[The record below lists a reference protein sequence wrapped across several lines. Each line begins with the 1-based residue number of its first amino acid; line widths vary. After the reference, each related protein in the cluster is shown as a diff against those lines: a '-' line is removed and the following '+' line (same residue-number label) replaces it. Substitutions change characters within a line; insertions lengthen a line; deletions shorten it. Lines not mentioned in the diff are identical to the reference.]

1 MSSMNAM
8 ALGSTGSGGST
19 GSVAEPAPRFLDL
32 LAAEWIK
39 LRSLRSTYWVLALA
53 SLVAIAVNV
62 NAVHT
67 DLTYIDHPPAPM
79 PGRSPYTYDPLFH
92 GLGSIASDLMAVA
105 AGSLG
110 AITVFGEYT
119 TGLIRTT
126 FAAVPDRRGVIAAKV
141 LLIGGITALAGL
153 VVSAVSFFTINA
165 MLASRH
171 VGLSITDEGCLRA
184 VLAYAAIVPVCALI
198 GMALGALLR
207 HATASI
213 VSLVML
219 MFILPMMFGGD
230 RYRWLKEIGTHLPL
244 ATVQRLTITP
254 NSRTTMGKYAPSV
267 LDSWITMGV
276 WGAVAVAVTVVVVRR
291 RDV

>member
-1 MSSMNAM
+1 MSTMTLTRTESAR
-8 ALGSTGSGGST
+8 
-19 GSVAEPAPRFLDL
+19 SVDPAPRFTDL

-53 SLVAIAVNV
+53 SLVAIGINL
-62 NAVHT
+62 NAVHS
-67 DLTYIDHPPAPM
+67 DLTYIDHPPRPI
-79 PGRSPYTYDPLFH
+79 PGLPPYRYDALYH
-92 GLGSIASDLMAVA
+92 SLSSIACYVMAIA

-119 TGLIRTT
+119 SGMIRTT

-141 LLIGGITALAGL
+141 LLIGGITALAGA
-153 VVSAVSFFTINA
+153 VVSTVSFFACNA

-171 VGLSITDEGCLRA
+171 VGLSIAQGVSLQA
-184 VLAYAAIVPVCALI
+184 VIAYAAIVPVCALI

-219 MFILPMMFGGD
+219 LFILPLMFGGD
-230 RYRWLKEIGTHLPL
+230 RYRWLNEIGSHLPM
-244 ATVQRLTITP
+244 ATINRLTYNP
-254 NSRTTMGKYAPSV
+254 DSNSTISKWAPSV

-276 WGAVAVAVTVVVVRR
+276 WAVVSVAVTAIVVRR

>member
-1 MSSMNAM
+1 MSTMTLTRTESAR
-8 ALGSTGSGGST
+8 
-19 GSVAEPAPRFLDL
+19 SVDPAPRFTDL

-53 SLVAIAVNV
+53 SLVAIGINL
-62 NAVHT
+62 NAVHS
-67 DLTYIDHPPAPM
+67 DLTYIDHPPRPI
-79 PGRSPYTYDPLFH
+79 PGLPPYRYDALYH
-92 GLGSIASDLMAVA
+92 SLSSIACYVMAIA

-119 TGLIRTT
+119 SGMIRTT

-141 LLIGGITALAGL
+141 LLIGGITALAGA
-153 VVSAVSFFTINA
+153 VVSTVSFFACNA

-171 VGLSITDEGCLRA
+171 VGLSIAQGVSLQA
-184 VLAYAAIVPVCALI
+184 VIAYAAIVPVCALI

-219 MFILPMMFGGD
+219 LFILPLMFGGD
-230 RYRWLKEIGTHLPL
+230 RYRWLHEIGAHLPME
-244 ATVQRLTITP
+244 TVNRLTYNP
-254 NSRTTMGKYAPSV
+254 DSLTTISKWAPSV

-276 WGAVAVAVTVVVVRR
+276 WAVVSVAVTAIVVRR

>member
-1 MSSMNAM
+1 MSTMTLTRTESAR
-8 ALGSTGSGGST
+8 
-19 GSVAEPAPRFLDL
+19 SVDPAPRFTDL

-53 SLVAIAVNV
+53 SLVAIGINL
-62 NAVHT
+62 NAVHS
-67 DLTYIDHPPAPM
+67 DLTYIDHPPRPI
-79 PGRSPYTYDPLFH
+79 PGLPPYRYDALYH
-92 GLGSIASDLMAVA
+92 SLSSIACYVMAIA

-119 TGLIRTT
+119 SGMIRTT

-141 LLIGGITALAGL
+141 LLIGGITALAGAA
-153 VVSAVSFFTINA
+153 VSTVSFFACNA

-171 VGLSITDEGCLRA
+171 VGLSIAQGVSLQA
-184 VLAYAAIVPVCALI
+184 VIAYAAIVPVCALI

-219 MFILPMMFGGD
+219 LFILPLMFGGD
-230 RYRWLKEIGTHLPL
+230 RYRWLHEIGAHLPME
-244 ATVQRLTITP
+244 TVNRLTYNP
-254 NSRTTMGKYAPSV
+254 DSLTTISKWAPSV
-267 LDSWITMGV
+267 LDSWISMGV
-276 WGAVAVAVTVVVVRR
+276 WAAVSVAVTVVVVRR

>member
-1 MSSMNAM
+1 MSTMTLVRPEA
-8 ALGSTGSGGST
+8 ARAA
-19 GSVAEPAPRFLDL
+19 VEPAPRFTDL

-53 SLVAIAVNV
+53 SLVAIAVNI
-62 NAVHT
+62 NAVHS
-67 DLTYIDHPPAPM
+67 DLTYIDHPPARL
-79 PGRSPYTYDPLFH
+79 PGFPPFRYDPLYH
-92 GLGSIASDLMAVA
+92 GLSDIACYLTAIA

-141 LLIGGITALAGL
+141 LLIGGITALAGA
-153 VVSAVSFFTINA
+153 VVSAVSFFATNA

-171 VGLSITDEGCLRA
+171 VGLSITEGVSLRA

-213 VSLVML
+213 VSLVL
-219 MFILPMMFGGD
+219 LFFILPLMFGGD
-230 RYRWLKEIGTHLPL
+230 RYRWLHEIGSHLPL
-244 ATVQRLTITP
+244 STVGRLTYNP
-254 NSRTTMGKYAPSV
+254 DSSTTTSKWAPSV

-276 WGAVAVAVTVVVVRR
+276 WAAVAVAVTVVVVRR

>member
-1 MSSMNAM
+1 MTLTRTESAR
-8 ALGSTGSGGST
+8 
-19 GSVAEPAPRFLDL
+19 SVDPAPRFTDL

-53 SLVAIAVNV
+53 SLVAIGINL
-62 NAVHT
+62 NAVHS
-67 DLTYIDHPPAPM
+67 DLTYIDHPPRPI
-79 PGRSPYTYDPLFH
+79 PGLPPYRYDALYH
-92 GLGSIASDLMAVA
+92 SLSSIACYVMAIA

-119 TGLIRTT
+119 SGMIRTT

-141 LLIGGITALAGL
+141 LLIGGITALAGA
-153 VVSAVSFFTINA
+153 VVSTVSFFACNA

-171 VGLSITDEGCLRA
+171 VGLSIAQGVSLQA
-184 VLAYAAIVPVCALI
+184 VIAYAAIVPVCALI

-219 MFILPMMFGGD
+219 LFILPLMFGGD
-230 RYRWLKEIGTHLPL
+230 RYRWLHEIGAHLPME
-244 ATVQRLTITP
+244 TVNRLTYNP
-254 NSRTTMGKYAPSV
+254 DSLTTISKWAPSV

-276 WGAVAVAVTVVVVRR
+276 WAVVSVAVTAIVVRR

>member
-1 MSSMNAM
+1 MSTMTLTRTKSAR
-8 ALGSTGSGGST
+8 
-19 GSVAEPAPRFLDL
+19 SVDPAPRFTDL

-53 SLVAIAVNV
+53 SLVAIGINL
-62 NAVHT
+62 NAVHS
-67 DLTYIDHPPAPM
+67 DLTYIDHPPQPI
-79 PGRSPYTYDPLFH
+79 PGLPPYRYDALYH
-92 GLGSIASDLMAVA
+92 SLSSIACYVMAIA

-119 TGLIRTT
+119 SGMIRTT

-141 LLIGGITALAGL
+141 LLIGGITALAGA
-153 VVSAVSFFTINA
+153 VVSTVSFFACNA

-171 VGLSITDEGCLRA
+171 VGLSIAQGVSLQA
-184 VLAYAAIVPVCALI
+184 VIAYAAIVPVCALI

-219 MFILPMMFGGD
+219 LFILPLMFGGD
-230 RYRWLKEIGTHLPL
+230 RYRWLNEIGSHLPM
-244 ATVQRLTITP
+244 ATVNRLTYNP
-254 NSRTTMGKYAPSV
+254 DSNSTISKWAPSV

-276 WGAVAVAVTVVVVRR
+276 WAVVSVAVTAIVVRR
-291 RDV
+291 REV

>member
-1 MSSMNAM
+1 MSTMTV
-8 ALGSTGSGGST
+8 GF
-19 GSVAEPAPRFLDL
+19 AEPAPRFTDL

-53 SLVAIAVNV
+53 SLAAIAINL
-62 NAVHT
+62 NAVHS
-67 DLTYIDHPPAPM
+67 DLTYIDNPPPRM
-79 PGRSPYTYDPLFH
+79 PGIPPFRYDALYH
-92 GLGSIASDLMAVA
+92 SLSSIACYLMAIA

-119 TGLIRTT
+119 TGLVRTT

-141 LLIGGITALAGL
+141 LLIGGITALAGA
-153 VVSAVSFFTINA
+153 VVSTVSFFACNA

-171 VGLSITDEGCLRA
+171 VGLSITEGVSLRA
-184 VLAYAAIVPVCALI
+184 VLGYAAIVPVCALI
-198 GMALGALLR
+198 GMAVGALLR

-219 MFILPMMFGGD
+219 FFILPLMFGGD
-230 RYRWLKEIGTHLPL
+230 RYRWLSEIGSHLPL
-244 ATVQRLTITP
+244 ATVNRLTYNP
-254 NSRTTMGKYAPSV
+254 DSSTTISKYAPSV

-276 WGAVAVAVTVVVVRR
+276 WAAVAVAVTMVVVRR

>member
-1 MSSMNAM
+1 MSTREAR
-8 ALGSTGSGGST
+8 AEARLE
-19 GSVAEPAPRFLDL
+19 ARLEEPAPRFLDL

-67 DLTYIDHPPAPM
+67 DLTYIDHPPPRL
-79 PGRSPYTYDPLFH
+79 PGQPPYTYDPLFH
-92 GLGSIASDLMAVA
+92 GLGNIASDLMAVA

-141 LLIGGITALAGL
+141 LLIGGITALAGI
-153 VVSAVSFFTINA
+153 VVSAVSFFAVNA

-171 VGLSITDEGCLRA
+171 LGLSLADEGCLRA

-213 VSLVML
+213 VSLVLLML
-219 MFILPMMFGGD
+219 ILPMMFGGD

-244 ATVQRLTITP
+244 ATVQRLTINP
-254 NSRTTMGKYAPSV
+254 RSATTMGKYAPSV
-267 LDSWITMGV
+267 LDSWITMGL
-276 WGAVAVAVTVVVVRR
+276 WAAAAVAVTALLVRR

>member
-1 MSSMNAM
+1 MSTVPPDRTVTAGR
-8 ALGSTGSGGST
+8 ARG
-19 GSVAEPAPRFLDL
+19 VHPAEPAPRFGDL

-67 DLTYIDHPPAPM
+67 DLTYIDHPPAPEF
-79 PGRSPYTYDPLFH
+79 GFGPYRYDPLFH
-92 GLGSIASDLMAVA
+92 GLGSIGSDLMAIA

-141 LLIGGITALAGL
+141 LLIGGITALAGA
-153 VVSAVSFFTINA
+153 VVSTASFFVTNA

-171 VGLSITDEGCLRA
+171 VGLSITDAGCLRA
-184 VLAYAAIVPVCALI
+184 VLGYAAIVPTCALI

-213 VSLVML
+213 VALVML
-219 MFILPMMFGGD
+219 MFILPLMFGGD
-230 RYRWLKEIGTHLPL
+230 RYRWLKEIGTHLPS
-244 ATVQRLTITP
+244 ATVSRLTINP
-254 NSRTTMGKYAPSV
+254 HSATTMGKYAPSV
-267 LDSWITMGV
+267 PDSWITMGV
-276 WGAVAVAVTVVVVRR
+276 WALVAVVVTVVVVRR

>member
-1 MSSMNAM
+1 MTTVTPGFTVTA
-8 ALGSTGSGGST
+8 GFTT
-19 GSVAEPAPRFLDL
+19 EPAPRFLDL

-39 LRSLRSTYWVLALA
+39 LRSLRSTYWVLVLA
-53 SLVAIAVNV
+53 SLVAIVINV
-62 NAVHT
+62 NAVHA
-67 DLTYIDHPPAPM
+67 DLTYIDRPPAPM
-79 PGRSPYTYDPLFH
+79 PGKPPYTYDPLFH
-92 GLGSIASDLMAVA
+92 GLGSAASDLMAIA

-141 LLIGGITALAGL
+141 LLIGGITALAGT
-153 VVSAVSFFTINA
+153 VVSTVSFFTINA

-171 VGLSITDEGCLRA
+171 VGLSITDAGCLRA
-184 VLAYAAIVPVCALI
+184 VLGYAAIVPVCALI

-230 RYRWLKEIGTHLPL
+230 RYRWLKEIGTHLPM
-244 ATVQRLTITP
+244 ATVQRLSINP
-254 NSRTTMGKYAPSV
+254 NSTTTMGKYAPSV
-267 LDSWITMGV
+267 LDSWITMGL
-276 WGAVAVAVTVVVVRR
+276 WGVAAVAVTVVVVRR

>member
-1 MSSMNAM
+1 MSTTLAVRPV
-8 ALGSTGSGGST
+8 GQ
-19 GSVAEPAPRFLDL
+19 APRFADL

-53 SLVAIAVNV
+53 SLVAIAVNL
-62 NAVHT
+62 NAVHS
-67 DLTYIDHPPAPM
+67 DLTYIDHAPPPP
-79 PGRSPYTYDPLFH
+79 PGLPAYRYDPLFH
-92 GLGSIASDLMAVA
+92 GLGNVAGDLMAIA

-141 LLIGGITALAGL
+141 LLVAGITALAGA
-153 VVSAVSFFTINA
+153 VVSAGSFFATNA

-171 VGLSITDEGCLRA
+171 LGLSIADEGCLRA
-184 VLAYAAIVPVCALI
+184 VLGYAAIVPVCALI

-213 VSLVML
+213 VSLVLL
-219 MFILPMMFGGD
+219 MFVLPLMFGGD

-244 ATVQRLTITP
+244 STVSRLTIRP
-254 NSRTTMGKYAPSV
+254 DSSATMGKYAPTV
-267 LDSWITMGV
+267 TDAWITMGL
-276 WGAVAVAVTVVVVRR
+276 WAVVAVTVTVVLVRR

>member
-1 MSSMNAM
+1 MSTMTPIRAE
-8 ALGSTGSGGST
+8 AARAT
-19 GSVAEPAPRFLDL
+19 EPAPRFTDL

-53 SLVAIAVNV
+53 SLAAIVINI

-67 DLTYIDHPPAPM
+67 DLTYIDHPPPPM
-79 PGRSPYTYDPLFH
+79 PGMEPYKYDPLFH
-92 GLGSIASDLMAVA
+92 GLSSIASDLMAVA

-119 TGLIRTT
+119 TGMIRTT

-141 LLIGGITALAGL
+141 LLIGGIAGLAGV
-153 VVSAVSFFTINA
+153 VVSTASFFGINA

-184 VLAYAAIVPVCALI
+184 VLGYAAIVPTCALI

-219 MFILPMMFGGD
+219 MFIMPLMFGGD

-244 ATVQRLTITP
+244 ATVSRLTINP
-254 NSRTTMGKYAPSV
+254 NSSTTMGKYAPSV

-276 WGAVAVAVTVVVVRR
+276 WALVAVAVTVVVVRR

>member
-1 MSSMNAM
+1 MSTMTLIRTEA
-8 ALGSTGSGGST
+8 ARVT
-19 GSVAEPAPRFLDL
+19 EPAPRFTDL

-53 SLVAIAVNV
+53 ALVAIVINI

-79 PGRSPYTYDPLFH
+79 PGMRPHKYDPLFH
-92 GLGSIASDLMAVA
+92 GLGNIAADLMAVA

-119 TGLIRTT
+119 TGMIRTT

-141 LLIGGITALAGL
+141 LLISGITGLAGAA
-153 VVSAVSFFTINA
+153 VSTVSFFATNA

-171 VGLSITDEGCLRA
+171 VGLSIADEGCLRA
-184 VLAYAAIVPVCALI
+184 VLSYAAIVPTCALI

-219 MFILPMMFGGD
+219 MFIMPLMFGGD

-244 ATVQRLTITP
+244 ATVQRLTINP
-254 NSRTTMGKYAPSV
+254 NSSATMGKYAPSV
-267 LDSWITMGV
+267 LDSWVTMGV
-276 WGAVAVAVTVVVVRR
+276 WALVAVVTTTVVVRR

>member
-1 MSSMNAM
+1 MSTMTLTRTESAR
-8 ALGSTGSGGST
+8 
-19 GSVAEPAPRFLDL
+19 SVDPAPRFTDL

-53 SLVAIAVNV
+53 SLVAIGINL
-62 NAVHT
+62 NAVHS
-67 DLTYIDHPPAPM
+67 DLTYIDHPPAPV
-79 PGRSPYTYDPLFH
+79 PGLPPYKYDPLYH
-92 GLGSIASDLMAVA
+92 GLSNIAGYVMAIA

-119 TGLIRTT
+119 TGMIRTT

-141 LLIGGITALAGL
+141 LLIGGITALAGA
-153 VVSAVSFFTINA
+153 VVSTVSFFTTNA
-165 MLASRH
+165 MLATRH
-171 VGLSITDEGCLRA
+171 VGLSITEGVSLQA

-198 GMALGALLR
+198 GMALGAVLR

-213 VSLVML
+213 VSLVL
-219 MFILPMMFGGD
+219 LFFILPLMFGGD
-230 RYRWLKEIGTHLPL
+230 RYRWLHEIGAHLPL
-244 ATVQRLTITP
+244 ETVNRLTWNP
-254 NSRTTMGKYAPSV
+254 DSLTTISKWAPSV

-276 WGAVAVAVTVVVVRR
+276 WAVVAVAVTMVVVRR

>member
-1 MSSMNAM
+1 MSTTTLIRTESAR
-8 ALGSTGSGGST
+8 ST
-19 GSVAEPAPRFLDL
+19 EPAPRFTDL

-53 SLVAIAVNV
+53 SLVAIGINL
-62 NAVHT
+62 NAVHS
-67 DLTYIDHPPAPM
+67 DLTYIDHPPRPM
-79 PGRSPYTYDPLFH
+79 PGFPPYRYDALYH
-92 GLGSIASDLMAVA
+92 SLSSIACYLMAIA

-119 TGLIRTT
+119 TGMIRTT

-141 LLIGGITALAGL
+141 LLVGGITALAGA
-153 VVSAVSFFTINA
+153 VVSTVSFFGGNA

-171 VGLSITDEGCLRA
+171 VGLSITEGVSLQA

-198 GMALGALLR
+198 GMALGAVLR

-213 VSLVML
+213 VSLVL
-219 MFILPMMFGGD
+219 LFFILPLMFGGD
-230 RYRWLKEIGTHLPL
+230 RYRWLHEIGAHLPMD
-244 ATVQRLTITP
+244 TVNLLTYNP
-254 NSRTTMGKYAPSV
+254 DSSTTISKWAPSV

-276 WGAVAVAVTVVVVRR
+276 WAVVSVAVTVVVVRR

>member
-1 MSSMNAM
+1 MSTTA
-8 ALGSTGSGGST
+8 TPRF
-19 GSVAEPAPRFLDL
+19 AEPAPRFTDL

-53 SLVAIAVNV
+53 SLVAIAVNL
-62 NAVHT
+62 NAVHS
-67 DLTYIDHPPAPM
+67 DLPYLDHPPTPM
-79 PGRSPYTYDPLFH
+79 PGQSPYTYDPLFH
-92 GLGSIASDLMAVA
+92 GLSSISGDLMAIA
-105 AGSLG
+105 ASSLG

-141 LLIGGITALAGL
+141 VLIGGITTLAGV
-153 VVSAVSFFTINA
+153 VVSAGSFLATNA

-171 VGLSITDEGCLRA
+171 VGLSLTDQGCLRA
-184 VLAYAAIVPVCALI
+184 VLGYAAIVPACALI

-244 ATVQRLTITP
+244 ATVQRLTIRP
-254 NSRTTMGKYAPSV
+254 GSSTTMGKYAPSV

-276 WGAVAVAVTVVVVRR
+276 WAVAAVAVTVVVVRR

>member
-1 MSSMNAM
+1 MSAVTVHPG
-8 ALGSTGSGGST
+8 APL
-19 GSVAEPAPRFLDL
+19 PRFTDL

-53 SLVAIAVNV
+53 ALVAIVVNV

-67 DLTYIDHPPAPM
+67 DLTYIDHPPARM
-79 PGRSPYTYDPLFH
+79 PGMPAYRYDPLYH
-92 GLGSIASDLMAVA
+92 GLGSISSALTAVA

-126 FAAVPDRRGVIAAKV
+126 FAAVPDRRGVIGAKV
-141 LLIGGITALAGL
+141 LLIGGITALAGV
-153 VVSAVSFFTINA
+153 VVSAVSFFATNA

-171 VGLSITDEGCLRA
+171 VGLSIADDGCLRA
-184 VLAYAAIVPVCALI
+184 VLGYAAIVPVCALI
-198 GMALGALLR
+198 GMALGAALR

-219 MFILPMMFGGD
+219 LFILPMMFGGD

-244 ATVQRLTITP
+244 ATVQRLSINPDST
-254 NSRTTMGKYAPSV
+254 TTMGKYAPSV

-276 WGAVAVAVTVVVVRR
+276 WGVAAVAVTVVLVRR

>member
-1 MSSMNAM
+1 MSNATHDP
-8 ALGSTGSGGST
+8 A
-19 GSVAEPAPRFLDL
+19 AEPAPRFLDL
-32 LAAEWIK
+32 IAAEWIK
-39 LRSLRSTYWVLALA
+39 LRSLRSTSWVLALA
-53 SLVAIAVNV
+53 SLVAVAVNV

-67 DLTYIDHPPAPM
+67 DLTYIDHPPPRM
-79 PGRSPYTYDPLFH
+79 PGQPPFAYDPLFH
-92 GLGSIASDLMAVA
+92 GLGGIAGDLMAVA

-141 LLIGGITALAGL
+141 VLVGGITALAGI
-153 VVSAVSFFTINA
+153 VVSVVSFLAVNA

-171 VGLSITDEGCLRA
+171 LGLSLTDEGCLRA
-184 VLAYAAIVPVCALI
+184 VLGYAAIVPVCALI

-244 ATVQRLTITP
+244 STVQRLTIRPGSTA
-254 NSRTTMGKYAPSV
+254 TMGKYAPSV
-267 LDSWITMGV
+267 LDSWITMAV
-276 WGAVAVAVTVVVVRR
+276 WGVAAVVVTVVMVRR

>member
-1 MSSMNAM
+1 MNSFAPP
-8 ALGSTGSGGST
+8 
-19 GSVAEPAPRFLDL
+19 VEPRARFTDL

-53 SLVAIAVNV
+53 SLAAIAVNL

-67 DLTYIDHPPAPM
+67 DLTYIDHAPPPPDGLPAY
-79 PGRSPYTYDPLFH
+79 RYDPLFH
-92 GLGSIASDLMAVA
+92 GLGSIAGDLMAIA

-141 LLIGGITALAGL
+141 VLIGGITALAGA
-153 VVSAVSFFTINA
+153 VVSTGSFFATNA

-184 VLAYAAIVPVCALI
+184 VLGYAAIVPVCALI
-198 GMALGALLR
+198 GMALGAVLR

-213 VSLVML
+213 VSLVVL
-219 MFILPMMFGGD
+219 MFIMPLMFGGD

-244 ATVQRLTITP
+244 STVSRLTLNP
-254 NSRTTMGKYAPSV
+254 NSSATMGKYAPSV
-267 LDSWITMGV
+267 LDAWVTMGV
-276 WGAVAVAVTVVVVRR
+276 WAIVAVAVTVVLVRR

>member
-1 MSSMNAM
+1 MSTMTLTRTESAR
-8 ALGSTGSGGST
+8 
-19 GSVAEPAPRFLDL
+19 SVDPAPRFTDL

-53 SLVAIAVNV
+53 SLVAIGINL
-62 NAVHT
+62 NAVHS
-67 DLTYIDHPPAPM
+67 DLTYIDHPPPPM
-79 PGRSPYTYDPLFH
+79 PGFPPYWYDPLFH
-92 GLGSIASDLMAVA
+92 GLSSIASDLMTIA

-119 TGLIRTT
+119 TGMIRTT

-141 LLIGGITALAGL
+141 VLVGGITALAGA
-153 VVSAVSFFTINA
+153 VVSTASFFGINA

-171 VGLSITDEGCLRA
+171 VGISITDHGCVRA
-184 VLAYAAIVPVCALI
+184 VLAYAAVVPVCALI
-198 GMALGALLR
+198 GMALGAVLR

-213 VSLVML
+213 VSLVIL
-219 MFILPMMFGGD
+219 LFILPLMFGGD

-244 ATVQRLTITP
+244 ATVHRLTIRPEST
-254 NSRTTMGKYAPSV
+254 TTMGRWAPSV

-276 WGAVAVAVTVVVVRR
+276 WAAVAVVVTVVVVRR

>member
-1 MSSMNAM
+1 MSTVTPAS
-8 ALGSTGSGGST
+8 
-19 GSVAEPAPRFLDL
+19 AEPAPRFLDL

-62 NAVHT
+62 NAVHN
-67 DLTYIDHPPAPM
+67 DLPYLDQPPLPPGGAPY
-79 PGRSPYTYDPLFH
+79 SYDPLFH
-92 GLGSIASDLMAVA
+92 GLGGIASDLMAIA

-141 LLIGGITALAGL
+141 LLIGGITGLAGA
-153 VVSAVSFFTINA
+153 VVSAGSFLAVNA

-171 VGLSITDEGCLRA
+171 LGLSVTDPGCLRA
-184 VLAYAAIVPVCALI
+184 VLGYAAVVPVCALI

-213 VSLVML
+213 VSLVL
-219 MFILPMMFGGD
+219 LLLVLPMVFGGD
-230 RYRWLKEIGTHLPL
+230 RYRWLKEIGTHLPP
-244 ATVQRLTITP
+244 ATVQRLTIRP
-254 NSRTTMGKYAPSV
+254 GSAVTMGKYAPGV

-276 WGAVAVAVTVVVVRR
+276 WGAAAVVVTVAVVRR

>member
-1 MSSMNAM
+1 MSAIT
-8 ALGSTGSGGST
+8 A
-19 GSVAEPAPRFLDL
+19 GSVVEPTPRFTDL

-53 SLVAIAVNV
+53 VLVAIGVNL
-62 NAVHT
+62 NAVHS
-67 DLTYIDHPPAPM
+67 DLTYIDHPPKRLPGM
-79 PGRSPYTYDPLFH
+79 PVFRYDALH
-92 GLGSIASDLMAVA
+92 HTLSDISCYLMAIA

-110 AITVFGEYT
+110 AITVFGEYA

-141 LLIGGITALAGL
+141 LLIGGITTLAGV
-153 VVSAVSFFTINA
+153 VVSTVSFFSCNA

-171 VGLSITDEGCLRA
+171 VGLSITDSVSQRA
-184 VLAYAAIVPVCALI
+184 VLGYALIVPVCALI

-213 VSLVML
+213 VSLVVL
-219 MFILPMMFGGD
+219 FFIVPLMFGGD
-230 RYRWLKEIGTHLPL
+230 RYKWLAEIGRHLPL
-244 ATVQRLTITP
+244 APVDRLTYNP
-254 NSRTTMGKYAPSV
+254 NSNATMSKYAPSV

-276 WGAVAVAVTVVVVRR
+276 WAAVAVAVTVIVVRR

>member
-1 MSSMNAM
+1 MSTTTP
-8 ALGSTGSGGST
+8 GS
-19 GSVAEPAPRFLDL
+19 AEPAPRFRDL

-67 DLTYIDHPPAPM
+67 DLTYIDHPPPLM

-92 GLGSIASDLMAVA
+92 GLGSIAGDLMAVA

-141 LLIGGITALAGL
+141 VLIGGITALAGL
-153 VVSAVSFFTINA
+153 VVSAGSFLAVNA
-165 MLASRH
+165 MLSSRH
-171 VGLSITDEGCLRA
+171 VGLSLADEGCLRA
-184 VLAYAAIVPVCALI
+184 VLGYAAIVPVCALV

-213 VSLVML
+213 VSLVL
-219 MFILPMMFGGD
+219 LLFVLPMMFGGD
-230 RYRWLKEIGTHLPL
+230 RYRWLKEIGTHLPT
-244 ATVQRLTITP
+244 ATVQRLTINPAST
-254 NSRTTMGKYAPSV
+254 TTMGKYAPSV

-276 WGAVAVAVTVVVVRR
+276 WGVAAVVVTVAVVRR

>member
-1 MSSMNAM
+1 MSTMTLTRTESARV
-8 ALGSTGSGGST
+8 T
-19 GSVAEPAPRFLDL
+19 EPAPRFTDL

-53 SLVAIAVNV
+53 SLTAIVINL
-62 NAVHT
+62 NAVHS

-79 PGRSPYTYDPLFH
+79 PGFPPYRYDALYH
-92 GLGSIASDLMAVA
+92 SLSSTSCYLMAIA

-141 LLIGGITALAGL
+141 LLIGGITALAGV
-153 VVSAVSFFTINA
+153 VVSTASFFGGNA

-171 VGLSITDEGCLRA
+171 VGLSITEGVSLRA
-184 VLAYAAIVPVCALI
+184 VLGYAAIVPVCALI
-198 GMALGALLR
+198 GMALGAVLR

-219 MFILPMMFGGD
+219 FFILPLMFGGD
-230 RYRWLKEIGTHLPL
+230 RYRWLHEIGAHLPME
-244 ATVQRLTITP
+244 TVDRLTYNP
-254 NSRTTMGKYAPSV
+254 DSSTTISKWAPSV

-276 WGAVAVAVTVVVVRR
+276 WAVVAMAVTVVVVRR

>member
-1 MSSMNAM
+1 MSTTTPGRTA
-8 ALGSTGSGGST
+8 GST
-19 GSVAEPAPRFLDL
+19 ADPAPRFLDL

-53 SLVAIAVNV
+53 SLVAIAVDV

-67 DLTYIDHPPAPM
+67 DLTYIDHPPPRM
-79 PGRSPYTYDPLFH
+79 PGQPPYTYDPLFH
-92 GLGSIASDLMAVA
+92 GLSGIASDLMAIA

-126 FAAVPDRRGVIAAKV
+126 FAAVPDRRAVIAAKV

-153 VVSAVSFFTINA
+153 VVSTVSFFTVNA

-171 VGLSITDEGCLRA
+171 VGLSVTDDGCLRA
-184 VLAYAAIVPVCALI
+184 VLGFAAIVPVCALI

-213 VSLVML
+213 VSLVL
-219 MFILPMMFGGD
+219 VLFILPMLFGGD
-230 RYRWLKEIGTHLPL
+230 RYRWLKEIGTHLPT
-244 ATVQRLTITP
+244 ATVQRLTINPASTA
-254 NSRTTMGKYAPSV
+254 TMGKYAPSV
-267 LDSWITMGV
+267 LDSWITMGA
-276 WGAVAVAVTVVVVRR
+276 WGVAAVVVTVAVVRR

>member
-1 MSSMNAM
+1 MSTMT
-8 ALGSTGSGGST
+8 LIR
-19 GSVAEPAPRFLDL
+19 AEAARATEPTPRFTDL

-39 LRSLRSTYWVLALA
+39 LRSLRSTYWLLALA
-53 SLVAIAVNV
+53 SLVAIAINIDS
-62 NAVHT
+62 VHS
-67 DLTYIDHPPAPM
+67 DLTYIDHPSAPM
-79 PGRSPYTYDPLFH
+79 PGVTPYKYDPLFH
-92 GLGSIASDLMAVA
+92 GLGNVAGDLMMIA

-119 TGLIRTT
+119 TGMVRTT

-141 LLIGGITALAGL
+141 LLIGGIAGLAGL

-171 VGLSITDEGCLRA
+171 VGLSITDDGCLRA
-184 VLAYAAIVPVCALI
+184 VLGYAAIVPACALI
-198 GMALGALLR
+198 GMALGAVLR

-213 VSLVML
+213 VSLVL
-219 MFILPMMFGGD
+219 LFFIMPLMFGGD
-230 RYRWLKEIGTHLPL
+230 RYRWLKEIGTHLPS
-244 ATVQRLTITP
+244 ATVSRLTINP
-254 NSRTTMGKYAPSV
+254 NSTTTMGKYAPSV

-276 WGAVAVAVTVVVVRR
+276 WAAVSVTVTVIVVRR

>member
-1 MSSMNAM
+1 MSAVTVHPEAS
-8 ALGSTGSGGST
+8 L
-19 GSVAEPAPRFLDL
+19 PRFTDL

-67 DLTYIDHPPAPM
+67 DLTYIDHPPARM
-79 PGRSPYTYDPLFH
+79 PGQPPYTYDPLFH
-92 GLGSIASDLMAVA
+92 GLGSISSALMAVA

-126 FAAVPDRRGVIAAKV
+126 FAAVPDRRGVIGAKV
-141 LLIGGITALAGL
+141 LLIGGITALAGA
-153 VVSAVSFFTINA
+153 VVSAGSFFATNA

-171 VGLSITDEGCLRA
+171 VGLSVTDDGCLRA
-184 VLAYAAIVPVCALI
+184 VLGYAAIVPVCALI

-219 MFILPMMFGGD
+219 LFILPMMFGGD

-244 ATVQRLTITP
+244 ATVQRLSINPDST
-254 NSRTTMGKYAPSV
+254 TTMGKYAPSV

-276 WGAVAVAVTVVVVRR
+276 WGAAAVVVTMVLVGR